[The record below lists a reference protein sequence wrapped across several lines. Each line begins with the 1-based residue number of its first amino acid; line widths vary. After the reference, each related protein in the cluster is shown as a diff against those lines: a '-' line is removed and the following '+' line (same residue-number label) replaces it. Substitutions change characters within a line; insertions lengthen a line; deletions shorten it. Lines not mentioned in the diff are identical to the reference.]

1 MSAVLIIQGAGME
14 QRGTT
19 QVEIFGP
26 ETLDQINAQITASA
40 LASNLQADIVQFNDE
55 QALVN
60 KLGAVTPADYI
71 ALIINPGG
79 FTTTTGPLPEALKV
93 LAIPAY
99 EVHASNP
106 ASRGV
111 VSTIAPFCKGAMCG
125 FGYAGYGLALQAIRE
140 QLIA

>member
-1 MSAVLIIQGAGME
+1 MGTVLIIQGAGMD

-26 ETLDQINAQITASA
+26 ETLEQINTQITASA
-40 LASNLQADIVQFNDE
+40 LAINLQVDIVQFNDE

-79 FTTTTGPLPEALKV
+79 FTTTTGPLPAALEA

-106 ASRGV
+106 ASRGAQ
-111 VSTIAPFCKGAMCG
+111 STLAPLCKGAICG

-140 QLIA
+140 QQIT